1 MKLAAAV
8 LTSVHEF
15 GLCEGILDAV
25 LARAAGRPVTRARVQ
40 IGALHRVDPA
50 ALEQAFE
57 MVSAG
62 TVAQDAAVD
71 LVVVPVR
78 LSCAACA
85 WQAESEEP
93 YAVCAACGGTD
104 VAVDG
109 GDELLLE
116 SISVAVPA

>member
-1 MKLAAAV
+1 M
-8 LTSVHEF
+8 HEF

-57 MVSAG
+57 MVAAG
-62 TVAQDAAVD
+62 TVAENAAVD

-78 LSCAACA
+78 VSCASCG

-93 YAVCAACGGTD
+93 YAVCETCSGTD
-104 VAVDG
+104 VAIEG

-116 SISVAVPA
+116 SVSFPVPA